1 MASENDS
8 FLFDDFGLDFLN
20 DSISST
26 SAFHNSVNDT
36 SSTDGDMHTVIPMTV
51 LYVITFLLSA
61 VGNTVTCIV
70 IVYNRYM
77 HTATNY
83 YLFSMAISDL
93 LLLVTGLPI
102 ELYGFWTPGQPY
114 AFGETFCIVHGLCAE
129 TSTNASIL
137 TIVFFTVERY
147 MAICHP
153 LIQQTMSSLPR
164 TIRNIVF
171 IWAVALLCACFPAA
185 QFGIK
190 HKLDEFGNIR
200 EETANCNVVRHL
212 FPYVFE
218 VSSVLFFVVPM
229 MIITL
234 LYVLIG
240 LRLRRS
246 GRSRHMSRGSM
257 HGGGSGTGAGAIAAR
272 RAVIKMLVAVV
283 VAFFICWAPFHAQRL
298 LAISVPD
305 NRSEVVN
312 AIMQGLYRV
321 SGVLYFVSTCV
332 NPILYHI
339 MSAKFRQA
347 VRDTFGKTCKRLCCC
362 SGTCDREDSVSQPS
376 TNITGLTPSADGGS
390 EKMPELLATVDP
402 LLAKNTTV
410 TRV

>member
-1 MASENDS
+1 MASPVNDTL
-8 FLFDDFGLDFLN
+8 LFDAEYFLGVPN
-20 DSISST
+20 NSISSNLT
-26 SAFHNSVNDT
+26 LAGVNDT
-36 SSTDGDMHTVIPMTV
+36 EDSDRQMHTLIPMTI

-61 VGNTVTCIV
+61 VGNTVTCVV
-70 IVYNRYM
+70 IVSNRYM

-114 AFGETFCIVHGLCAE
+114 VFGEAFCVLRGVCAE

-153 LIQQTMSSLPR
+153 LLQQTMSSLPR
-164 TIRNIVF
+164 TVRNIVF
-171 IWAVALLCACFPAA
+171 IWAVALVCGCFPAA

-190 HKLDEFGNIR
+190 YKEDELGRIR
-200 EETANCNVVRHL
+200 EDTANCNVVRHL

-218 VSSVLFFVVPM
+218 VSSVMFFVVPM

-246 GRSRHMSRGSM
+246 ACTRHMSRGSI
-257 HGGGSGTGAGAIAAR
+257 HGGSSGTGAGAIAAR
-272 RAVIKMLVAVV
+272 RAVIKMLG
-283 VAFFICWAPFHAQRL
+283 
-298 LAISVPD
+298 
-305 NRSEVVN
+305 E
-312 AIMQGLYRV
+312 
-321 SGVLYFVSTCV
+321 
-332 NPILYHI
+332 
-339 MSAKFRQA
+339 SA
-347 VRDTFGKTCKRLCCC
+347 
-362 SGTCDREDSVSQPS
+362 E
-376 TNITGLTPSADGGS
+376 
-390 EKMPELLATVDP
+390 
-402 LLAKNTTV
+402 
-410 TRV
+410 TRRCHQDAR